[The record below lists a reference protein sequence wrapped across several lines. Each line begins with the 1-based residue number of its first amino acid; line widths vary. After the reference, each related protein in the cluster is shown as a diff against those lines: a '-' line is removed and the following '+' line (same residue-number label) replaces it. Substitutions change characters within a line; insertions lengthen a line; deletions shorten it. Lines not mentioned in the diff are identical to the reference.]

1 MAQNDLRFTVQV
13 AEDSNTPG
21 RWTSPAFRLPGT
33 KLTAVHDAGGRART
47 DAMLEGDLLAIASD
61 SPSPV
66 MATVEVPSDLMLP
79 SALEH
84 AKLDLEREKL
94 ALEEANRRRTW
105 QWSIASALLAA
116 AVSVAVAYMGQSDSG
131 TSIAR
136 AGPTADAV
144 ETCRHSLK
152 RLPLLAMAND
162 QTVTSLA
169 EAIRRHEADCDEVL
183 VKVLGSRGL

>member
-1 MAQNDLRFTVQV
+1 MTQEDLRFTVQV
-13 AEDSNTPG
+13 AEDGNTTG
-21 RWTSPAFRLPGT
+21 RWTSPAFRLPGA
-33 KLTAVHDAGGRART
+33 KLNAVHDAGGRART
-47 DAMLEGDLLAIASD
+47 DATLEGGLLVIAPD

-79 SALEH
+79 SALEQ

-94 ALEEANRRRTW
+94 ALEEANHRRTW
-105 QWSIASALLAA
+105 QWSIASALLTG
-116 AVSVAVAYMGQSDSG
+116 AVSIAVAYMGKSDSG
-131 TSIAR
+131 KSIANT
-136 AGPTADAV
+136 GPTADAV
-144 ETCRHSLK
+144 ETCRNSLK
-152 RLPLLAMAND
+152 RLPLLAATND